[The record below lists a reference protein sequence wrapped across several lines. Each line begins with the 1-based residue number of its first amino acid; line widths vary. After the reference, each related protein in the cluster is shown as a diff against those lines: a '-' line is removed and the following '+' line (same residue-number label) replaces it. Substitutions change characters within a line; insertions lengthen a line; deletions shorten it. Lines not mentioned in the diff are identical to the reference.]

1 MAFHQNGNTLTLF
14 ARDYTQKTS
23 EGLQSMAFDVTNL
36 VACIF
41 VVYGCFGLAQSKTGK
56 GKGISLGV
64 IVAAIAFLFYKY
76 SNLEGAVDVE
86 APIFQQFNPC
96 YVVALTPVSVALFS
110 WLHKI
115 GKEPTSPEKIGL
127 GMLVAALGF
136 VWMAVGK
143 TQLIAKNNAISAANS
158 TCGKGASPVVVDE
171 KTEYNGALKGVL
183 DEKTGQMVQAAA
195 GILGSISGTN
205 TGLNKDDDYQ
215 TVLTFSCK
223 AN

>member
-1 MAFHQNGNTLTLF
+1 
-14 ARDYTQKTS
+14 
-23 EGLQSMAFDVTNL
+23 
-36 VACIF
+36 
-41 VVYGCFGLAQSKTGK
+41 LAEKLCSNIKK
-56 GKGISLGV
+56 SIKGIPMKFTQQHLWVTTSLASV
-64 IVAAIAFLFYKY
+64 LLLSACASNPTQSLAIQKPNNQY
-76 SNLEGAVDVE
+76 EV
-86 APIFQQFNPC
+86 
-96 YVVALTPVSVALFS
+96 T
-110 WLHKI
+110 
-115 GKEPTSPEKIGL
+115 
-127 GMLVAALGF
+127 
-136 VWMAVGK
+136 AVGK

-158 TCGKGASPVVVDE
+158 TCGKSASPVVVDE